1 VNDSKATNVDAT
13 YTGVKGVRGR
23 KAVVLL
29 GGLAKA
35 GPGDGSLGFTRLVEV
50 LQPHRAVV
58 LVNEALPFSLEL
70 FVHFPNVCGLLEQ
83 THESRRPVGIP
94 NSRCIAQ
101 ERFPVDR
108 SPTKK
113 LTHIW
118 LCMMWL
124 ECT

>member
-58 LVNEALPFSLEL
+58 LVSEALPFSLEL
-70 FVHFPNVCGLLEQ
+70 FVHFPNVKMFVAYWNKHMKVGDLLEFQ
-83 THESRRPVGIP
+83 T
-94 NSRCIAQ
+94 
-101 ERFPVDR
+101 VDVLH
-108 SPTKK
+108 KGDFL
-113 LTHIW
+113 LTGV
-118 LCMMWL
+118 LL
-124 ECT
+124 RN